1 MSTQDLLAAAGLV
14 GSRVYGGHKN
24 FQIKKIEINPWKTI
38 VRAIGR
44 ALTAEAF
51 RENGGARKKARNQ
64 K

>member
-14 GSRVYGGHKN
+14 AAGLMTATRI

-44 ALTAEAF
+44 ALTAELS
-51 RENGGARKKARNQ
+51 EKMVLSLIHI
-64 K
+64 